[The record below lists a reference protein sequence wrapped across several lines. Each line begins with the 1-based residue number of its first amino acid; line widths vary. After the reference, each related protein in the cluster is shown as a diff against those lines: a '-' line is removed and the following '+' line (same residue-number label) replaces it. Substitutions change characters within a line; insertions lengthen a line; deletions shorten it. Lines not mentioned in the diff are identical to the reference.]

1 MPKPSFPRLP
11 ELTEEQMPLTWPPW
25 GDRMMDQRSDD
36 IRALVA
42 KEYSPDPPQERSIK
56 EAQLVG
62 GWPDR
67 CNMSTLVRSM
77 EYSSIESCR
86 ILGCLWLLTI
96 NQTFKIHQNPANHSF
111 FFPQWNIRH
120 CWVPLCYQFEPSP
133 ILVIYILVAVAFI
146 PILLISQLFWCLLPL
161 WVIIYIDIAS
171 LEVPKLLLLVAFLA
185 LGLVLIFWHSSM
197 PAESLSAAGAVISAS
212 TSGAEDA
219 LRSAEPQQRNDGV
232 IIYAY
237 QQPGWMSDF
246 R

>member
-1 MPKPSFPRLP
+1 MFAPSLN
-11 ELTEEQMPLTWPPW
+11 
-25 GDRMMDQRSDD
+25 D
-36 IRALVA
+36 
-42 KEYSPDPPQERSIK
+42 
-56 EAQLVG
+56 
-62 GWPDR
+62 
-67 CNMSTLVRSM
+67 
-77 EYSSIESCR
+77 
-86 ILGCLWLLTI
+86 
-96 NQTFKIHQNPANHSF
+96 H
-111 FFPQWNIRH
+111 
-120 CWVPLCYQFEPSP
+120 
-133 ILVIYILVAVAFI
+133 IYIN
-146 PILLISQLFWCLLPL
+146 
-161 WVIIYIDIAS
+161 IAS